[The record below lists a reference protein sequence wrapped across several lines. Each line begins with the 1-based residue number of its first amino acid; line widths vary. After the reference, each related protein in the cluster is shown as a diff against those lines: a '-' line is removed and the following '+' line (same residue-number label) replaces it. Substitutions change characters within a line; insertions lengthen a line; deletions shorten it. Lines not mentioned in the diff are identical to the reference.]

1 MKELP
6 IHIELDSES
15 RQTLYEQIYEYI
27 REEIRAGRLMQDEKL
42 PSARFLADYLQVS
55 RTTVDMAYGQLVSE
69 GYLEARSRKGY
80 FVSAI
85 EDLYAMDQVM
95 RRTDDGKSGVGGGQ
109 MQPGKT
115 SRDAM
120 PGTGQASQSAEA
132 RICCDF
138 SPNAIDMRYFPYA
151 TWKKI
156 TKNILV
162 DANSKM
168 FSLGE
173 PQGDLSLRTTICR
186 YLHGSR
192 GVNCEPEQIII
203 GAGNDYLLLL
213 LEKILGRH
221 VPVAMEN
228 PTYVRAYKVFRS
240 CAYPVSLVPMDENGI
255 RVDCLRKTDAR
266 VAYVMPSHQY
276 PTGVSMPIGRRM
288 ELLKWAAEEP
298 GRYLIEDDYDSEFR
312 YKGKPLPSLQA
323 SDNGGRVV
331 YIGTFSKAIAPAIRI
346 SYMVLPYPLLERYRS
361 VCGFYASTVS
371 RIDQTV
377 LNEFIQDGYFE
388 RYLNKMRKQ
397 YREKHDLILNGL
409 KSFEK
414 GFRISGGN
422 AGLHV
427 LLTDR
432 LGRSEEM
439 LTLAAAAEGVRVYGM
454 EDFRMGETDGAE
466 SGKEAFGDFEPEKF
480 ADVENVAK
488 TPETEGRDTSEQ
500 NPATLILGYGAL
512 TVDEIRDGLILL
524 KKAWL

>member
-1 MKELP
+1 MLPRSRRSWNVMKELP
-6 IHIELDSES
+6 IQIQLYSES
-15 RQTLYEQIYEYI
+15 SKTLYEQIYEFIRDEI
-27 REEIRAGRLMQDEKL
+27 REGKLLYGEKL

-55 RTTVDMAYGQLVSE
+55 RTTVDMAYDQLVSE
-69 GYLEARSRKGY
+69 GYVEAKPRRGY
-80 FVSAI
+80 FVSEI
-85 EDLYAMDQVM
+85 EELYAIGGISRGGMPETYKREEQ
-95 RRTDDGKSGVGGGQ
+95 TSG
-109 MQPGKT
+109 
-115 SRDAM
+115 RY
-120 PGTGQASQSAEA
+120 
-132 RICCDF
+132 DF

-173 PQGDLSLRTTICR
+173 PQGDRQLRTTICR

-192 GVNCEPEQIII
+192 GVNCEPDQIII

-221 VPVAMEN
+221 VHVAMEN
-228 PTYVRAYKVFRS
+228 PTYVRAYQIFRS
-240 CAYPVSLVPMDENGI
+240 CAYPVSFVPVDENGM
-255 RVDCLRKTDAR
+255 RVDFLRQTDAR

-288 ELLKWAAEEP
+288 ELLRWASEEQD
-298 GRYLIEDDYDSEFR
+298 RYLIEDDYDSEFR

-323 SDNGGRVV
+323 SDVDGRVV

-361 VCGFYASTVS
+361 ECGFYSSTVS
-371 RIDQTV
+371 RIDQTI

-397 YREKHDLILNGL
+397 YREKHDRILNEL
-409 KSFEK
+409 KPFEK
-414 GFRISGGN
+414 VFRISGSN

-427 LLTDR
+427 ILTDKK
-432 LGRSEEM
+432 GRTEKN
-439 LTLAAAAEGVRVYGM
+439 LARAAADADVKVYCMG
-454 EDFRMGETDGAE
+454 DFRIE
-466 SGKEAFGDFEPEKF
+466 EAADEP
-480 ADVENVAK
+480 AM
-488 TPETEGRDTSEQ
+488 
-500 NPATLILGYGAL
+500 LILGYGAL
-512 TVDEIRDGLILL
+512 TPEEIKEGIAML
-524 KKAWL
+524 KKVWL